1 MAYFIDLALLAI
13 LIIGLTA
20 FLGSIGRLIV
30 RPFMRSQAD
39 LFNRQNDLIKKGWKK
54 VGGPQ

>member
-20 FLGSIGRLIV
+20 FLGSLAGSSFVPLCVAKPIFLIGK
-30 RPFMRSQAD
+30 MT
-39 LFNRQNDLIKKGWKK
+39 
-54 VGGPQ
+54 